1 MLQSTELQP
10 PLPVAPTHGDRA
22 YSHIL
27 SQLLRRE
34 LRPGDVVDR
43 RQIADDLQISL
54 IPVADAIQR
63 LTYEG
68 FLATRRRQGTF
79 VRSPGREDVR
89 GQLLL
94 REALEC
100 QAARLY
106 CGAIIE
112 AQFVRLEP
120 LALDADAAADAGG
133 DLSSRD
139 FAFHQALLEL
149 TGCQALID
157 CFQRVIQLSMFHQT
171 ALLSP
176 MQVATY
182 DRHISLLKD
191 LCQLSPDAAEARIR
205 RHVRSGKEPFFG
217 DTP

>member
-1 MLQSTELQP
+1 MAGSTSSAADTFSE
-10 PLPVAPTHGDRA
+10 RA
-22 YSHIL
+22 YGHIL
-27 SQLLRRE
+27 ARLLNRQ
-34 LRPGDVVDR
+34 LRPGDVLDR
-43 RQIADDLQISL
+43 RQIAEELQVSL
-54 IPVADAIQR
+54 IPVADAVQR

-79 VRSPGREDVR
+79 VRSPSREDVA

-106 CGAIIE
+106 CGPAIT
-112 AQFVRLEP
+112 AARDRLEP
-120 LALDADAAADAGG
+120 LAIAADAAADAGG
-133 DLSSRD
+133 SLWSED

-149 TGCQALID
+149 TGVQALID
-157 CFQRVIQLSMFHQT
+157 CFHRVIQLSMFHQT

-176 MQVATY
+176 MKPATY
-182 DRHISLLKD
+182 DRHVQLLND
-191 LCQLSPDAAEARIR
+191 LCELDADAAEARIR
-205 RHVRSGKEPFFG
+205 RHVRSGKATFFG